1 MEALFPESPHF
12 LEQLKELGSANQDEA
27 VATFLALAKADTKS
41 ENDCKLVHKEVL
53 SVILE
58 RVAFFP
64 MKPAVMEVRGGW
76 DGIYLRQECSS
87 NSNGLTHQAELARLG
102 LSSATASGLASA
114 WASIAKTVVTARRKV
129 QSNLVGV
136 AAEVRRQ
143 LPEGAESLVVSLQ
156 LAGEAHSTLSES
168 SEQLKDNSKATSGRR
183 VNIRLDPQQAF
194 ALYEQL
200 EAAQAGIDAICQ

>member
-64 MKPAVMEVRGGW
+64 MKPAVME
-76 DGIYLRQECSS
+76 
-87 NSNGLTHQAELARLG
+87 AELSRLG
-102 LSSATASGLASA
+102 LSSTTAGGLASA

-143 LPEGAESLVVSLQ
+143 LPEGTESLVVSLQ

-168 SEQLKDNSKATSGRR
+168 SEQLLVENDKSKASSGRR